1 MSYLLCFAYKV
12 SWKILVVRG
21 DLFLVALVSSVQVPF
36 FLYKFLGALVCLVK
50 EDKCKLGDRWCL
62 VLLEDEVNVVITNDE
77 TQELWQ
83 AGRKKLILRIVVSK
97 QVTMFNN

>member
-1 MSYLLCFAYKV
+1 MSR
-12 SWKILVVRG
+12 KILVVRG
-21 DLFLVALVSSVQVPF
+21 DLFSVALVSSVQVPF

-62 VLLEDEVNVVITNDE
+62 VVLEDGLNVIITNDE

-83 AGRKKLILRIVVSK
+83 AGRKEKVNFENCS
-97 QVTMFNN
+97 F